1 VCGAG
6 LRVHLLVTKF
16 RYIFSGFQLGASS
29 MEEIVSQQIV
39 SAIDALQRARMQFT
53 SAEASRHLSTA
64 LSFIQDIQF
73 NVMLLKP
80 DSAH

>member
-1 VCGAG
+1 
-6 LRVHLLVTKF
+6 
-16 RYIFSGFQLGASS
+16 